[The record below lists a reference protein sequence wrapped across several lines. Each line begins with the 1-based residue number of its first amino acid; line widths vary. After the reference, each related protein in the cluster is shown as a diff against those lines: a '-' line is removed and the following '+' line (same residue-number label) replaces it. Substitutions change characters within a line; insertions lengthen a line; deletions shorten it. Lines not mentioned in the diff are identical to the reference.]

1 MEENQRTIHHLITN
15 QQNTSINNVSRIDET
30 RNAELRKV
38 FEEAADKIAR
48 EVKEIKKLRDD
59 IVEYG

>member
-1 MEENQRTIHHLITN
+1 MQNNNNILQRQNEILEENQRTIHHLITN

-48 EVKEIKKLRDD
+48 
-59 IVEYG
+59 